1 MKGDTIKNIRQ
12 RGPNTFQIRFYLGKG
27 ADGKSRSL
35 CKTIHCSKREAEKY
49 ARELAYKLEKG
60 ELLPEFE
67 KKPSFAEFWESQQKA
82 DIRRLSPTTIERRAK
97 AFARYLAPIFG
108 AISINKIRPIDISNA
123 LALWSEKKLNPYT
136 VRTLFAFL
144 RAVFNRAIRLKII
157 AENPCQGQALPKKA
171 RRFPVKIL
179 NATEQAAFLET
190 CDKAGALVLRFAL
203 LTGLRPSEYLGLT
216 WQDFDLKNGLVRVQ
230 RSLKRTTERGYF
242 FGELK
247 TKSSN
252 RAIYLDVDTLEL
264 LRKAYCLRRS
274 SADLVFHNR
283 KGGPLNLGTVQSLL
297 ARILE
302 KAGLPHCRLYDLRH
316 SHASLL
322 LEKGIPVQAVATRL
336 GHSSPNTTM
345 LNYIHSRPEQGAQI
359 AGVLS
364 DLFSG
369 EERRPAPSKNSLLPF
384 PSAFAP
390 ALIDFGRNTEEV
402 RKISTRSAFL
412 PNLPAQNA
420 AKAEACPLKTPILTA
435 I

>member
-1 MKGDTIKNIRQ
+1 MKDTRNIRQ

-35 CKTIHCSKREAEKY
+35 CKTVHCTKREAEKY

-82 DIRRLSPTTIERRAK
+82 DIRRLSPYTIEANKKILRLYAG
-97 AFARYLAPIFG
+97 PVFG
-108 AISINKIRPIDISNA
+108 DMAINKIRPIDISNA
-123 LALWSEKKLNPYT
+123 LALWSEKLNSYS
-136 VRTLFAFL
+136 VRTIFSHVHAI
-144 RAVFNRAIRLKII
+144 FNRAVRLKII
-157 AENPCQGQALPKKA
+157 AENPCQGLELPKKE
-171 RRFPVKIL
+171 RRFPVHIL
-179 NATEQAAFLET
+179 NATEQAAFLAE
-190 CDKAGALVLRFAL
+190 CDKAGALVLRFAI

-230 RSLKRTTERGYF
+230 RSLKKITGRGF
-242 FGELK
+242 LFGDLK

-252 RAIYLDVDTLEL
+252 RAIFLDVKTLDF
-264 LRKAYCLRRS
+264 LRKAYSLRRS
-274 SADLVFHNR
+274 SAELVFHNR
-283 KGGPLNLGTVQSLL
+283 RGGALHIGVVAALL
-297 ARILE
+297 DRILK

-322 LEKGIPVQAVATRL
+322 LEKGIPVQAVAARL

-345 LNYIHSRPEQGAQI
+345 QNYIHARPEQGSQI

-364 DLFSG
+364 ELFSG
-369 EERRPAPSKNSLLPF
+369 NTPAPAPVKNSLLPF

-390 ALIDFGRNTEEV
+390 ALVDFGKKAEEGG
-402 RKISTRSAFL
+402 IFSAGSAFL
-412 PNLPAQNA
+412 PNFSPKTTGQI
-420 AKAEACPLKTPILTA
+420 ERQPLKSPILTA

>member
-1 MKGDTIKNIRQ
+1 MKYTVKNIRQ
-12 RGPNTFQIRFYLGKG
+12 RGPNTFQVRFYLGKG
-27 ADGKSRSL
+27 IDGKGRSL
-35 CKTIHCSKREAEKY
+35 CKTLHCTKKEAEKY
-49 ARELAYKLEKG
+49 TRELAYKLEKG

-67 KKPSFAEFWESQQKA
+67 KKPSFAEFWATQQKA
-82 DIRRLSPTTIERRAK
+82 DEKRLAPTTMERRSK
-97 AFARYLAPIFG
+97 AFARYISPIFG
-108 AISINKIRPIDISNA
+108 ALAINKIRPIDISNA
-123 LALWSEKKLNPYT
+123 LALWSEKLNPYT
-136 VRTLFAFL
+136 VRTLFAFI
-144 RAVFNRAIRLKII
+144 RAVFNKAIRLKII
-157 AENPCQGQALPKKA
+157 AENPCQGQELPKKE
-171 RRFPVKIL
+171 RRFPVRIL
-179 NATEQAAFLET
+179 NATEQAAFLKT
-190 CDKAGALVLRFAL
+190 CDKAGALILRFAL

-252 RAIYLDVDTLEL
+252 RIIYLDVDTLEL
-264 LRKAYCLRRS
+264 LRKAYSLRRS

-322 LEKGIPVQAVATRL
+322 LEKGMPVQAVATRL

-369 EERRPAPSKNSLLPF
+369 EERRPAPAKNALLPF

-390 ALIDFGRNTEEV
+390 ALIDFGRPAEGVGTF
-402 RKISTRSAFL
+402 SQGSAFL
-412 PNLPAQNA
+412 PNLPPKNA
-420 AKAEACPLKTPILTA
+420 AKAEACPLKSPVLTA

>member
-1 MKGDTIKNIRQ
+1 MKGDTTKNIRQ

-60 ELLPEFE
+60 EILPEFE
-67 KKPSFAEFWESQQKA
+67 KKPSFADFWENQQKSN
-82 DIRRLSPTTIERRAK
+82 IKRLSPLTIEKRATL
-97 AFARYLAPIFG
+97 FRLYISPIFG
-108 AISINKIRPIDISNA
+108 EITINKIRPLDVANA
-123 LALWSEKKLNPYT
+123 LALWAEKLSPYT
-136 VRTLFAFL
+136 VRTVFSVM
-144 RAVFNRAIRLKII
+144 RTVFNKAVRLKII
-157 AENPCQGQALPKKA
+157 AENPCQGCELPKKE
-171 RRFPVKIL
+171 RRFPVRIL
-179 NATEQAAFLET
+179 SAEEQAAFLKT
-190 CDKAGALVLRFAL
+190 CDETGALVLRFAL

-216 WQDFDLKNGLVRVQ
+216 WQDFDLKNGLVRIQ
-230 RSLKRTTERGYF
+230 RSLKKTTERGYF

-252 RAIYLDVDTLEL
+252 RVIFLDLETLEL
-264 LRKAYCLRRS
+264 LRKAYSLRRS
-274 SADLVFHNR
+274 SVDLVFHNR
-283 KGGPLNLGTVQSLL
+283 RGGALNKATISDLL
-297 ARILE
+297 DRILK

-322 LEKGIPVQAVATRL
+322 LEKGIPVQAVAARL

-364 DLFSG
+364 ELFSG
-369 EERRPAPSKNSLLPF
+369 NTPAPAPVKNSLLPF

-390 ALIDFGRNTEEV
+390 ALVDFGKKAEEGG
-402 RKISTRSAFL
+402 IFSTGSAFL
-412 PNLPAQNA
+412 PNLSPKTADQI
-420 AKAEACPLKTPILTA
+420 ERQPLKSPILTA

>member
-1 MKGDTIKNIRQ
+1 MKSNVRNIRQ
-12 RGPNTFQIRFYLGKG
+12 RGPNTFQVRFYLGKG
-27 ADGKSRSL
+27 IDGKTRSI
-35 CKTIHCSKREAEKY
+35 CKTLHCTRKEAERY

-67 KKPSFAEFWESQQKA
+67 KRPSFTEFWESQQKA
-82 DIRRLSPTTIERRAK
+82 DIKRLSPTTIERRAK
-97 AFARYLAPIFG
+97 AFARYLSPIFG
-108 AISINKIRPIDISNA
+108 ALAINKIRPIDISNA
-123 LALWSEKKLNPYT
+123 LAIWSEKLNPYT

-144 RAVFNRAIRLKII
+144 RACFNKAVRLKII
-157 AENPCQGQALPKKA
+157 TENPCQGCELPKKE
-171 RRFPVKIL
+171 RRFPVYIL
-179 NATEQAAFLET
+179 SAKEQVNFLKT
-190 CDKAGALVLRFAL
+190 CDNAGVLVLRFAL
-203 LTGLRPSEYLGLT
+203 LTGLRPSEYLALT
-216 WQDFDLKNGLVRVQ
+216 WQDCDLQNGLVKVR

-252 RAIYLDVDTLEL
+252 RAIYLDIDTLEL

-302 KAGLPHCRLYDLRH
+302 TAGLPHCRLYDLRH

-322 LEKGIPVQAVATRL
+322 LEKGVPVQAVATRL

-345 LNYIHSRPEQGAQI
+345 LNYIHSRPEHGAQI

-369 EERRPAPSKNSLLPF
+369 NEPAPAPSKHALLPF

-390 ALIDFGRNTEEV
+390 ALVDFGTPAEEV
-402 RKISTRSAFL
+402 GIFSPGSAFL
-412 PNLPAQNA
+412 PNLPPKNA